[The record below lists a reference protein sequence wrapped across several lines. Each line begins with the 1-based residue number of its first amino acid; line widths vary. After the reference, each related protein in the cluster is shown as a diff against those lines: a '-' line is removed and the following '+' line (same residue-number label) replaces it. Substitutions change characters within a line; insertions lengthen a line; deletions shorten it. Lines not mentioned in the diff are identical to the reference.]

1 MHFLLSLL
9 FVVVNIALAMFL
21 AYLSKWVLFNPKPK
35 KFLGWHIPLTPGFIV
50 SKRNQ
55 IFAKIYDTLQDYL
68 NQAENPDLR
77 EGYLYEWEEQ
87 VRLSALEQV
96 SFIDKVPLL
105 PAGCKRKIKNA
116 MANSAKNTVSFILR
130 RTVPQ
135 LMEKFQLE
143 HKLEQLDAKISSEVI
158 YGYFREYIYK
168 PLLIAA
174 AVAGLLIGVIN
185 MVLYLILV

>member
-1 MHFLLSLL
+1 
-9 FVVVNIALAMFL
+9 VVVNIALAMFL

-105 PAGCKRKIKNA
+105 PAGCKSKIKNA

-174 AVAGLLIGVIN
+174 AVAGLLIGIIN

>member
-1 MHFLLSLL
+1 
-9 FVVVNIALAMFL
+9 
-21 AYLSKWVLFNPKPK
+21 
-35 KFLGWHIPLTPGFIV
+35 PLTPGFIV

-87 VRLSALEQV
+87 VRLSALERV

-105 PAGCKRKIKNA
+105 PAGCKSKIKNA

-158 YGYFREYIYK
+158 YGYFRQYIYK